1 MDSNPQIN
9 ISKNIN
15 KKKSSSNEDFSKHR
29 DNPKLKLFA
38 ALNNI
43 NDEINVE
50 IDSKDRLANNN
61 LNLDCFLNKQS
72 SMSSNSIK
80 SPEVF
85 INNKNNKKIFISLPS
100 NKEDDLNPFAKTE
113 NSNDRRNL
121 RKINKINSFINNNNA
136 NSNIKT
142 DPNHLKKYINSSQNS
157 KMSKSKNSDI
167 NNNINK
173 NTVPNIIYINKLD
186 NGNGIENIE
195 NGEIVDSTKK
205 ITLYNLNG
213 EDKLLLKDMEK
224 NNALLVTDISSLN
237 KKNIVNYNISLSN
250 FNIKKLLDYYLYLIN
265 ENEKEQIK
273 FNNLKHE
280 VGELREDYLK
290 LKKSEIN
297 NSKESNSIFDEKN
310 LDIINIGN
318 LSPVSRYKNDLKFF
332 ENLMIKMNNE
342 IKNT

>member
-1 MDSNPQIN
+1 MDSNPQMK

-15 KKKSSSNEDFSKHR
+15 KKKSSSNDDFSKQR
-29 DNPKLKLFA
+29 ENPKLKLFA

-61 LNLDCFLNKQS
+61 LNLDCFLNRQS
-72 SMSSNSIK
+72 SVSSNSIK
-80 SPEVF
+80 TPEIF
-85 INNKNNKKIFISLPS
+85 INNKNNKKNFISPPT
-100 NKEDDLNPFAKTE
+100 NNEDDLNPFVKTE
-113 NSNDRRNL
+113 TSNDKRNL
-121 RKINKINSFINNNNA
+121 RKINKINSFINKDENQ
-136 NSNIKT
+136 NIKT
-142 DPNHLKKYINSSQNS
+142 DPNHLMKYINSSQNS
-157 KMSKSKNSDI
+157 KISKSKNSDI

-173 NTVPNIIYINKLD
+173 NTVPNIIYINKQD
-186 NGNGIENIE
+186 NGNGAEND
-195 NGEIVDSTKK
+195 EIIDSSKK

-237 KKNIVNYNISLSN
+237 KKNVVNYNISLSN
-250 FNIKKLLDYYLYLIN
+250 FNIKKLLDYYLYLLN

-273 FNNLKHE
+273 FNNLKNE

-290 LKKSEIN
+290 LKKNEIN
-297 NSKESNSIFDEKN
+297 NSKESNSIFDEKY
-310 LDIINIGN
+310 LDVINIGN

>member
-205 ITLYNLNG
+205 ITF
-213 EDKLLLKDMEK
+213 
-224 NNALLVTDISSLN
+224 I
-237 KKNIVNYNISLSN
+237 
-250 FNIKKLLDYYLYLIN
+250 
-265 ENEKEQIK
+265 
-273 FNNLKHE
+273 
-280 VGELREDYLK
+280 
-290 LKKSEIN
+290 
-297 NSKESNSIFDEKN
+297 
-310 LDIINIGN
+310 
-318 LSPVSRYKNDLKFF
+318 
-332 ENLMIKMNNE
+332 
-342 IKNT
+342 